1 MGQHYDIG
9 GDTMDEQFLAGGI
22 IKEDV
27 EILGDVSVLL
37 VSPLGYLQ
45 RADFDILE
53 DGLSYGSIQV
63 WVGYGTVKTSVKKSI
78 GTTRT

>member
-1 MGQHYDIG
+1 M
-9 GDTMDEQFLAGGI
+9 EI
-22 IKEDV
+22 I
-27 EILGDVSVLL
+27 GDVFVFL
-37 VSPLGYLQ
+37 VGPLGYLQ

>member
-1 MGQHYDIG
+1 
-9 GDTMDEQFLAGGI
+9 
-22 IKEDV
+22 V
-27 EILGDVSVLL
+27 EIIGDVFVFL
-37 VSPLGYLQ
+37 VGPLGYLQ

-78 GTTRT
+78 GTTRTWWRLAKTYGWLSGRWVSL